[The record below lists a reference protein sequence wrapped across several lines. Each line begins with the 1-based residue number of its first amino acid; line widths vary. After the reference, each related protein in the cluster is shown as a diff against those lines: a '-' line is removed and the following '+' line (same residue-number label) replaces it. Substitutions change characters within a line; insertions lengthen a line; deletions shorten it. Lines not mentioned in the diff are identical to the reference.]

1 MMRCARKLVCGDLID
16 ASSRSGL
23 LSRKFSQDVEAG
35 RHAELTLHK
44 NKEGRWKHFVD
55 QDGPALS
62 RLHWELH
69 DCRNGV
75 S

>member
-1 MMRCARKLVCGDLID
+1 
-16 ASSRSGL
+16 L